1 MTAVTGAVVSTAG
14 RLYQRMKIT
23 TPNNAIARTMAPAIT
38 QIFLIEENQPEVFKR
53 STFFYL
59 RLLPEMDRLISQL
72 SRAVLPDTVSPTSP
86 RFYLIIF
93 PKTNDSKDL
102 IRENRSRITPIS
114 SGNKM
119 KWDWNLV
126 K

>member
-1 MTAVTGAVVSTAG
+1 
-14 RLYQRMKIT
+14 
-23 TPNNAIARTMAPAIT
+23 MAPAIT

-86 RFYLIIF
+86 RFYLIIY

-102 IRENRSRITPIS
+102 ICENRNRFTPIS